1 MSRYLIKPFLLLS
14 LLFITFDVLHATTVT
29 VGTGKM
35 YATPNAL
42 HLANVLNDGDTILID
57 PQTFTG
63 NTSLAAWSRNNLV
76 IVGVGTQKTK
86 LVANG
91 SYILGKGIWVFIG
104 NNITVENIEFSGAT
118 VPDENGAGIRL
129 DGSGMTVRRCYFHDN
144 ENGILTSNPG
154 TGDILIEH
162 TEFDNNGFGDGQ
174 THNLYI
180 GRINKLTFRYNYS
193 HHAKIGHNLK
203 TRAKENYIEY
213 NRIMDEDTGTSS
225 YLIDMS
231 NGGVAVLKGNLLMQ
245 GINTDNC
252 NLISFGSEGFPAGY
266 QRVLYVINNTF
277 VNRRSPG
284 CNFLNISAQATSV
297 SVYNNVFAGLGSIAG
312 SFPATI
318 GGNLVETNISNVGL
332 ANEAGFDY
340 ALLSNSPAINI
351 GVSVPAVAGL
361 DFSIDKSYVH
371 PYNFSSRISNGLID
385 AGAYEYQSVLAI
397 NDEDEQTELFENPT
411 KLLCFPNPTEG
422 MIQISYEKQQVEY
435 LKIINAMGQV
445 LVENTNTNSIDLSK
459 FPKGTYYLYVKPVK
473 RDPKVITIVRI

>member
-1 MSRYLIKPFLLLS
+1 MSRYLIKPFLFLF
-14 LLFITFDVLHATTVT
+14 LLFITFNVLHATTVT

-42 HLANVLNDGDTILID
+42 YLANVLNDGDTILID

-63 NTSLAAWSRNNLV
+63 NASLAAWSRNNLV

-129 DGSGMTVRRCYFHDN
+129 DGSGMTARRCYFHGN

-154 TGDILIEH
+154 TGDILIEYS
-162 TEFDNNGFGDGQ
+162 EFDNNGFGDGQ
-174 THNLYI
+174 SHNLYI
-180 GRINKLTFRYNYS
+180 GRINKLTFRYNYT

-266 QRVLYVINNTF
+266 QKVLYVINNTF

-284 CNFLNISAQATSV
+284 CNFLNISTQATSV
-297 SVYNNVFAGLGSIAG
+297 SAYNNVFAGLGSIAG
-312 SFPATI
+312 SFPASL
-318 GGNLVETNISNVGL
+318 GGNLVQSNIANVGL

-351 GVSVPAVAGL
+351 GVSVPAVSGL
-361 DFSIDKSYVH
+361 DFTIDKSYVH
-371 PYNFSSRISNGLID
+371 PFSYSSRVSNGLID

-397 NDEDEQTELFENPT
+397 SDEDEQTELLENPSR
-411 KLLCFPNPTEG
+411 LLCFPNPTEG
-422 MIQISYEKQQVEY
+422 LIQISYEKQQVEY
-435 LKIINAMGQV
+435 LKIINVMGQV
-445 LVENTNTNSIDLSK
+445 LVENTKTNSIDLSNQSS
-459 FPKGTYYLYVKPVK
+459 GIYYLMVKLYK
-473 RDPKVITIVRI
+473 RDLRVFSILKL